1 MTTPPTTTTTAPK
14 YAFHSLSKMFP
25 PMSDEEFKALVED
38 IRTNGLRQPITLYQ
52 GQILDGRH
60 RYDAANAANRELTDK
75 DFTEFKGM
83 GKDAA
88 LKFVISQ
95 NVNRRHLNESQ
106 RAIIAA
112 QIANLEKG
120 ANQHTIEG
128 GSIDLPT
135 AAKMLNVG
143 EASVKR
149 AKKVLTKA
157 APEIVE
163 QVRQGK
169 IRVSAVG
176 KKVLAKPHAEQ
187 MKTLQEEEQR
197 KSDNA
202 TKTSTAD
209 DAYNN
214 AETKLIEKLQD
225 LKPDAAD
232 AAATETI
239 KKLKATVAT
248 MLKVVASAQA
258 A

>member
-1 MTTPPTTTTTAPK
+1 MTTKTYT
-14 YAFHSLSKMFP
+14 FHPLSNMFP
-25 PMSDEEFKALVED
+25 RMSDEEFKALIED
-38 IRTNGLRQPITLYQ
+38 IRTNGLRQPIVLYQ

-83 GKDAA
+83 GSNAA

-112 QIANLEKG
+112 DIANLEKG

-128 GSIDLPT
+128 GSIDLPS

-169 IRVSAVG
+169 RRVSAISS
-176 KKVLAKPHAEQ
+176 KVLKKPHAEQ
-187 MKTLQEEEQR
+187 AKALADEEQR

-202 TKTSTAD
+202 TKTSTPD
-209 DAYNN
+209 DAYTN
-214 AETKLIEKLQD
+214 AEKKLIEKLQD
-225 LKPDAAD
+225 LKPTEAE

-239 KKLKATVAT
+239 KQLKATVAT
-248 MLKVVASAQA
+248 MLKAVASAQA

>member
-1 MTTPPTTTTTAPK
+1 
-14 YAFHSLSKMFP
+14 
-25 PMSDEEFKALVED
+25 
-38 IRTNGLRQPITLYQ
+38 
-52 GQILDGRH
+52 
-60 RYDAANAANRELTDK
+60 
-75 DFTEFKGM
+75 
-83 GKDAA
+83 
-88 LKFVISQ
+88 
-95 NVNRRHLNESQ
+95 LNESQ

-112 QIANLEKG
+112 DIANLEKG

-128 GSIDLPT
+128 GSIDLPS

-149 AKKVLTKA
+149 AKNVLTKA

-163 QVRQGK
+163 KVRQGK
-169 IRVSAVG
+169 IRVSSVS
-176 KKVLAKPHAEQ
+176 KKVLVKPQNEQ
-187 MKTLQEEEQR
+187 VKALEEEEQR

-209 DAYNN
+209 DAYSKV
-214 AETKLIEKLQD
+214 EKKLIEKLQE
-225 LKPDAAD
+225 LKPNEAD